1 MKKWFIHILL
11 LAGLFGMLTTS
22 CSQDEEIANIPSAG
36 TPSEKVTI
44 RFTLDLGEQGGMSSR
59 ATWGGYDGVGTDD
72 SDQAVPGIDNE
83 NAIDNIQVFMFS
95 TDGAYIG
102 GLKDMEYERQDNSN
116 IYNIKG
122 EVDVVKTAIGTN
134 EVLNCKIMVVANADA
149 ATEVSGKVT
158 DYNNAAT
165 FNHNVSYIPMWGI
178 GTYSINLIQQ
188 LQVDLDEPI
197 YMLRSMA
204 KIEVTL
210 NQTIYAKGYR
220 ITSATLNKYNT
231 QGYVVP
237 TLPVTTGDN
246 PVVDWN
252 NLTNTTSLS
261 TANVFRENESLAET
275 ASSPT
280 PKSFAESEVG
290 KSYVIYVPEYDNES
304 ELTITLGLTHNSTP
318 IYKEGTTPY
327 TISLNEYKLN
337 NKTGKSEPDTEKPLD
352 LVRNHWYQYTI
363 NSIDSNNGLECEV
376 QDWNWQQEKLE
387 YEDFV
392 SVEEKINVI
401 ESAGTQTDAAGETHV
416 KMKSKTLVYGNESAT
431 KQIYMVQLKFKI
443 QTPTGYQWRASLIQ
457 DDMTRIFYF
466 AETSKI
472 VSDGKTTYPIS
483 VNADGNLTTSLT
495 VSGQVGEEAVLTIVS
510 EELNLINTV
519 TARLQI
525 MVLDSD
531 VTSDYIIVEP
541 EALGGNYYITQ
552 TP

>member
-59 ATWGGYDGVGTDD
+59 ATWEGYDEDGTSNSNGD
-72 SDQAVPGIDNE
+72 E
-83 NAIDNIQVFMFS
+83 NAINNIQVFMFS
-95 TDGAYIG
+95 TNGAYIG
-102 GLKDMEYERQDNSN
+102 GLKDMEYEQQVNSN

-122 EVDVVKTAIGTN
+122 EVDVVKTAIKN

-210 NQTIYAKGYR
+210 NQTIYDEGYR

-246 PVVDWN
+246 PVVDWS

-261 TANVFRENESLAET
+261 TANVFRENESLAVT
-275 ASSPT
+275 LSNPIS
-280 PKSFAESEVG
+280 KSFSENEKG
-290 KSYVIYVPEYDNES
+290 SYVIYVPEYDNDGS
-304 ELTITLGLTHNSTP
+304 LDITLGLSNGTTDITNSLETNKIKLNVYSNGKPTNTP
-318 IYKEGTTPY
+318 I
-327 TISLNEYKLN
+327 
-337 NKTGKSEPDTEKPLD
+337 D

-363 NSIDSNNGLECEV
+363 N
-376 QDWNWQQEKLE
+376 
-387 YEDFV
+387 
-392 SVEEKINVI
+392 KINDGANIDVTCQVQPWELQQQVI
-401 ESAGTQTDAAGETHV
+401 DYTSEPAAAEGGKIRWIDANPDASNQV
-416 KMKSKTLVYGNESAT
+416 TLNSSLEAQFTFTLNSP
-431 KQIYMVQLKFKI
+431 L
-443 QTPTGYQWRASLIQ
+443 GYQWVASL
-457 DDMTRIFYF
+457 
-466 AETSKI
+466 
-472 VSDGKTTYPIS
+472 G
-483 VNADGNLTTSLT
+483 
-495 VSGQVGEEAVLTIVS
+495 
-510 EELNLINTV
+510 
-519 TARLQI
+519 
-525 MVLDSD
+525 
-531 VTSDYIIVEP
+531 
-541 EALGGNYYITQ
+541 
-552 TP
+552 